1 MTLDKLLNRDIL
13 HSFRIH
19 SVLSRY
25 IVDGEGK
32 NEEERNMCFSYSA
45 PREIARGLKRIWYL
59 KMGTPSSVSI
69 IEDVDLD
76 LKALEI
82 VYQENGAAVEGLV
95 DRNGHRKKELGKGK
109 SVSWGGAQTKGK
121 GREHELTKNMFFHS
135 DFMKLCHK
143 KNVISLSSSLTPL
156 FFTIKKLTLQ
166 TNEIK
171 R

>member
-1 MTLDKLLNRDIL
+1 
-13 HSFRIH
+13 
-19 SVLSRY
+19 
-25 IVDGEGK
+25 
-32 NEEERNMCFSYSA
+32 MCFSYSA

-156 FFTIKKLTLQ
+156 FFTIKKLAIR

-171 R
+171 DRLILTNHIVLYTCLTYVEPYQNILEHFCTKIQF